1 MLNVNG
7 LLCALAASLTLAG
20 AVSAQNTPNFQFTV
34 EAEAGLRLAVA
45 GYNAAGERT
54 FLEKSSKQETY
65 EGERVYIVRVD
76 EQIIFSGQVAMWC
89 VQDLKKKWALPAK
102 YGKKPGDVLCDRAP
116 RDSGKGT
123 FKFVVR

>member
-1 MLNVNG
+1 MINLKT
-7 LLCALAASLTLAG
+7 LKFAAAASLVLVGT
-20 AVSAQNTPNFQFTV
+20 SYAQNTANFQFTV

-65 EGERVYIVRVD
+65 EGERVYIVLVD
-76 EQIIFSGQVAMWC
+76 EQIIFSGQVVMWC
-89 VQDLKKKWALPAK
+89 VQDLKKKWALPAQ

-116 RDSGKGT
+116 KDSGKGT